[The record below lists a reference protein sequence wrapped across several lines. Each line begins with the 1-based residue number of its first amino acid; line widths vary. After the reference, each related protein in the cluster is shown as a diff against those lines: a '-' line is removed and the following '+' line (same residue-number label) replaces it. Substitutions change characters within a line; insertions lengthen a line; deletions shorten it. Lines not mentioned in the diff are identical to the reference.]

1 MTDEKNKKEKNSW
14 KNISLQRYVATLPEF
29 YPKISF
35 KLIGINE
42 EESSIIWNDKH
53 SSIRGNKYSNKFVE

>member
-42 EESSIIWNDKH
+42 EESSKI
-53 SSIRGNKYSNKFVE
+53 